1 MMEAFQMAGMFA
13 DLTERLQR
21 EVRYAMPLGP
31 RFLRW
36 RMVRPSG
43 PIEVELGDFEMAV

>member
-21 EVRYAMPLGP
+21 EVRYAMPLGAKV
-31 RFLRW
+31 FK
-36 RMVRPSG
+36 
-43 PIEVELGDFEMAV
+43 VEDGEAIWADGGGVGGL

>member
-21 EVRYAMPLGP
+21 EVRYAMLLGP